1 MNEIESMAMEASS
14 PAIDSGYIM
23 LLGANLL
30 IAVIVLIS
38 MRYLSGLLSNV
49 NARDELAEKDNPA
62 FGIAFGGVILG
73 VTIMLSGALH
83 GEVAHALREEIMLIA
98 WYGGLGLA
106 LMSLTRYVFDYVSLP
121 KFSVRQAVLD
131 GNIAAAII
139 DAGNVISTAII
150 LRAIIIWTDSAS
162 VMGIGMVL
170 TGYAL
175 SQLLLTFVS
184 VAQIR
189 LYRRRHKSSLQ
200 EALREGKIATAW
212 HFIGYRIG
220 AALAITAAS
229 AIVVYDPRNVLPVA
243 LAWFTTSAAMMLLIA
258 AVTWLAEKAVL
269 AGIDLRDEID
279 NQQNVGI
286 SVAQAGLTIAVG
298 ILIAGVMV

>member
-1 MNEIESMAMEASS
+1 MNEVENMAMSS
-14 PAIDSGYIM
+14 SSAAIDSSYIA
-23 LLGANLL
+23 LLGVNLL
-30 IAVIVLIS
+30 IAVVVLIS
-38 MRYLSGLLSNV
+38 MRFLSGLLSNV
-49 NARDELAEKDNPA
+49 DARNELAEKDNPA

-83 GEVAHALREEIMLIA
+83 GEVAHALGEEIMLIA

-106 LMSLTRYVFDYVSLP
+106 LMSLTRYVFDHVSLP
-121 KFSVRQAVLD
+121 KFSVRKAVMD

-162 VMGIGMVL
+162 VKGIGMVL

-184 VAQIR
+184 VIQIR

-200 EALREGKIATAW
+200 EALRVGKVATAW

-220 AALAITAAS
+220 AALAVTAAS

-243 LAWFTTSAAMMLLIA
+243 LAWFTASAAMMLLIA

-279 NQQNVGI
+279 NQQNLGI
-286 SVAQAGLTIAVG
+286 SVTQAGLTIAVG